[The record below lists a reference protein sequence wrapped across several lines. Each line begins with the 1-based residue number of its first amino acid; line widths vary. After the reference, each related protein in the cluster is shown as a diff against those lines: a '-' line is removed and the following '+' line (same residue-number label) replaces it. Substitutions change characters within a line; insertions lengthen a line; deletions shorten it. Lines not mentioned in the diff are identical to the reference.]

1 MNIKA
6 GKFIKIVFKNNSII
20 QGIVEEWSDKEVVL
34 FNTEKNKQYI
44 VYNISENALLV
55 QVDQQPKT
63 QIKERPAFVQEIT
76 ELGMTDYDTEPGM
89 TDYDLARLKAK
100 KIAELKVLE
109 AEQERE
115 IVKNKLKSANVPEV
129 HPVYQIP
136 NFFKK

>member
-55 QVDQQPKT
+55 QIDQQSKA
-63 QIKERPAFVQEIT
+63 QIKEEPAIIPEVSII
-76 ELGMTDYDTEPGM
+76 EPGM

>member
-6 GKFIKIVFKNNSII
+6 GKFIKI

-55 QVDQQPKT
+55 QIDQQSKA
-63 QIKERPAFVQEIT
+63 QIKEEPAIIPEVSII
-76 ELGMTDYDTEPGM
+76 EPGM